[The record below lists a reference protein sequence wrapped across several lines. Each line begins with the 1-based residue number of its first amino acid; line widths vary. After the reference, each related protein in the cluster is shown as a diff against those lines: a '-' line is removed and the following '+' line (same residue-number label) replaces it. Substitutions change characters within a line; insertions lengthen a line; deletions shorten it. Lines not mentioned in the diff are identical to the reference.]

1 MKHLITPVRKFV
13 KSSST
18 IHRSAFT
25 IMIDTF
31 PCPFIAFTKSQAAFI
46 ADFLRDFLNISEIH
60 IRGDP
65 DARTAND

>member
-1 MKHLITPVRKFV
+1 MMEASVESCTKF
-13 KSSST
+13 
-18 IHRSAFT
+18 HRSAFEVT
-25 IMIDTF
+25 SNAF

>member
-1 MKHLITPVRKFV
+1 MDISIESCTKF
-13 KSSST
+13 
-18 IHRSAFT
+18 HRSAFKVT
-25 IMIDTF
+25 TNAF
-31 PCPFIAFTKSQAAFI
+31 PFVFIAFTKSHATFT